1 MKKTLAIIAEYNPF
15 HNGHLYQIKKAKE
28 ITGAENVIVIMSGN
42 FTQRG
47 DTSLINKFE
56 KTKIALQNEV
66 NMVIELPVIYSIS
79 SAENFALGAIKIIN
93 QLKVDYLVFGIEE
106 ENIEKLEEISE
117 ILVNENQNFKIKLK
131 ENLKKGKSYPKSREE
146 AILKV
151 LSGENVEKIITEPN
165 NILAIEYLKIL
176 KKIKS
181 NIKPIGIKRN
191 IVEHNS
197 QKSKKNFASG
207 TYIRKLFNENKFDEI
222 KKLVPKKSYKIL
234 KEQYNQ
240 KTYVSSL
247 EEFSDI
253 IIYKIRTMTLKQL
266 KNIPE
271 ILEGLENKLKKIA
284 GESKTTTEIIEK
296 VSNKRYTKTRISR
309 ILTYILLEI
318 TKEQMQKSK
327 EIIPYIRVLGTNK
340 VDLLKEIELKKIIT
354 SLKKYEKIN
363 KDENLKE
370 LLEIDKKATNIY
382 TIKYKKTSK
391 SNLDYTE
398 KFIII

>member
-151 LSGENVEKIITEPN
+151 LSGENVKKIINKPN

-240 KTYVSSL
+240 KTYVASL

>member
-79 SAENFALGAIKIIN
+79 SAENFALGAINIIN

-151 LSGENVEKIITEPN
+151 LSGENVKKIINKPN

>member
-47 DTSLINKFE
+47 DTLINKFE

-151 LSGENVEKIITEPN
+151 LSGENVKKIINKPN

>member
-1 MKKTLAIIAEYNPF
+1 MEKTLAIIAEYNPF

-151 LSGENVEKIITEPN
+151 LSGENVKKIINKPN

>member
-151 LSGENVEKIITEPN
+151 LSGENVKKIINKPN

-197 QKSKKNFASG
+197 QKSKKNFACG

>member
-151 LSGENVEKIITEPN
+151 LSGENVKKIINKPN

-176 KKIKS
+176 EKIKC

>member
-151 LSGENVEKIITEPN
+151 LSGENVKKIINKPN

>member
-151 LSGENVEKIITEPN
+151 LSGEN
-165 NILAIEYLKIL
+165 
-176 KKIKS
+176 
-181 NIKPIGIKRN
+181 
-191 IVEHNS
+191 
-197 QKSKKNFASG
+197 
-207 TYIRKLFNENKFDEI
+207 
-222 KKLVPKKSYKIL
+222 
-234 KEQYNQ
+234 
-240 KTYVSSL
+240 
-247 EEFSDI
+247 
-253 IIYKIRTMTLKQL
+253 KQ
-266 KNIPE
+266 
-271 ILEGLENKLKKIA
+271 
-284 GESKTTTEIIEK
+284 T
-296 VSNKRYTKTRISR
+296 
-309 ILTYILLEI
+309 
-318 TKEQMQKSK
+318 Q
-327 EIIPYIRVLGTNK
+327 
-340 VDLLKEIELKKIIT
+340 
-354 SLKKYEKIN
+354 
-363 KDENLKE
+363 
-370 LLEIDKKATNIY
+370 
-382 TIKYKKTSK
+382 
-391 SNLDYTE
+391 
-398 KFIII
+398 

>member
-15 HNGHLYQIKKAKE
+15 HNGHSYQIKKAKE

-151 LSGENVEKIITEPN
+151 LSGENVKKIINKPN

-318 TKEQMQKSK
+318 TKEQCKNQKK
-327 EIIPYIRVLGTNK
+327 
-340 VDLLKEIELKKIIT
+340 
-354 SLKKYEKIN
+354 
-363 KDENLKE
+363 
-370 LLEIDKKATNIY
+370 
-382 TIKYKKTSK
+382 
-391 SNLDYTE
+391 
-398 KFIII
+398 

>member
-28 ITGAENVIVIMSGN
+28 ITGAENGIVIMSGN

-151 LSGENVEKIITEPN
+151 LSGENVKKIINKPN

>member
-151 LSGENVEKIITEPN
+151 LSGENVKKIINKPN

-296 VSNKRYTKTRISR
+296 LSNKRYTKTRISR